1 MKRIFI
7 LSAVFALFTYS
18 LFAQE
23 LDPTLVK
30 KKQIMPE
37 TQNHSFL
44 TQEYVGSSITVTGL
58 LTVNKKT
65 FTLKENPDS
74 KSVVTFKLEVKKW
87 CLKRKLKKLN
97 GNTIT
102 LSGILTDASSTWHKK
117 MKVLKIN

>member
-7 LSAVFALFTYS
+7 LAAVFALFTYS
-18 LFAQE
+18 LFTQE

-30 KKQIMPE
+30 KKQVMPE

-65 FTLKENPDS
+65 FTLKELLPESFFLPGRKGEATAGNP
-74 KSVVTFKLEVKKW
+74 
-87 CLKRKLKKLN
+87 
-97 GNTIT
+97 
-102 LSGILTDASSTWHKK
+102 
-117 MKVLKIN
+117 